1 MAPANVKWDYHRPE
15 RERHCPFHSALR
27 STMRN
32 AYNNIDEVWRS
43 RKTPSLRSGAFCYAI
58 EKVGVTY
65 ENLGNFP

>member
-1 MAPANVKWDYHRPE
+1 
-15 RERHCPFHSALR
+15 
-27 STMRN
+27 MRN